1 MLYKVKNSNDL
12 IFEKLKL
19 ENNIFKSEEYDII
32 NNEIGYSQVF
42 LTLFQS
48 NNNYLIIIRW
58 HSPNENIL
66 EYYYSKDI
74 NPLCENKK

>member
-1 MLYKVKNSNDL
+1 MIIIFSNGSEVFIENNKKKIHLLYKVKNSNDL

-48 NNNYLIIIRW
+48 NNNYLIIIR
-58 HSPNENIL
+58 
-66 EYYYSKDI
+66 
-74 NPLCENKK
+74 

>member
-48 NNNYLIIIRW
+48 NNNYLIIIR
-58 HSPNENIL
+58 
-66 EYYYSKDI
+66 
-74 NPLCENKK
+74 